1 MGVIG
6 YGKKR
11 RALDEGGNENNKT
24 ESLVFL
30 LSHFLFLFFF
40 FLPLLVSIDILVS
53 GMSQDPAVKRSQNY

>member
-11 RALDEGGNENNKT
+11 RALDEGGNENDKT

-30 LSHFLFLFFF
+30 LSHFLFLFF